1 MCMFVSAQPVYVF
14 WLVRLIHFHLR
25 YVWSSYHFLNCVG
38 FIFCMSFPLLCF
50 LPREVPS
57 AFVVKL
63 VWWCWILL
71 TFTSLESFWFLH
83 QIWMRVL
90 LGRRILGYKFFP
102 FITLNRSCHSLLAC
116 RVSVEKSV
124 DSLMGVLLYGIC
136 HFSLVVFNL
145 LSLFLIFASF
155 TTMCLGVFFLGFNL
169 PGTLLSG
176 LGWLFLFPC

>member
-1 MCMFVSAQPVYVF
+1 MYDPITIF
-14 WLVRLIHFHLR
+14 LI
-25 YVWSSYHFLNCVG
+25 VWGLFSVGLFL
-38 FIFCMSFPLLCF
+38 LLCF
-50 LPREVPS
+50 LLRGVPL
-57 AFVVKL
+57 AFIVKL

-90 LGRRILGYKFFP
+90 LGRSILGYKFFP

-136 HFSLVVFNL
+136 HFSCVVFNL
-145 LSLFLIFASF
+145 LSLSLIFASF
-155 TTMCLGVFFLGFNL
+155 ITMCLGVFLLGSNL
-169 PGTLLSG
+169 PGTLCFLDLVGYFFSHVREVFSYYHFKYFLRFFISFLS
-176 LGWLFLFPC
+176 F